1 MTYWRKWQA
10 TQGSIDHQRKCLAVK
25 LAAEVSDLSEP
36 MRLALKA
43 GTAGIIDRVTG
54 AIEAG
59 VADGSLRVAGG
70 ARETAEMLYHLW
82 LGASLMAKI
91 DRTDAPFEAAMATTR
106 RVLDLQP
113 D

>member
-1 MTYWRKWQA
+1 MNYWRKWQA
-10 TQGSIDHQRKCLAVK
+10 TQGSIDYQRKCLAVK

-36 MRLALKA
+36 MRLAPKR

-59 VADGSLRVAGG
+59 VAEGSLKVEREP
-70 ARETAEMLYHLW
+70 RETAETLYQLW

-91 DRTDAPFEAAMATTR
+91 ERTDLPFEAALATTR
-106 RVLDLQP
+106 RVLNAQP
-113 D
+113 T